1 MKVILFILF
10 GITVVSAQP
19 VMHGA
24 LHASGGDEF
33 ITVRVPDASI
43 TATHTNFIIYLDLAE
58 VETAHGNFWAN
69 VESDFSD
76 IRVYEDDHTTELNW
90 DSISCDVSGE
100 ACMLAI
106 RYTVTDGGNTDF
118 IVDWEGDRAAKGRT
132 FHRVTWTDFKA
143 AWFLNRNDTIYN
155 RADAAVAKNMLPKNI
170 ENGDISTGGPF
181 LRYVTLDGVNEYF
194 ETVSI
199 NAVDNNFPSSYF
211 VWHVIPVADYPINR
225 YYPFS
230 DYGPTAGSR
239 AVVWGIFDTNI
250 ATTGLKDRARL
261 VTYNESGSSSYQ
273 SIGPTAGVFTDH
285 NDGSTWRMISSS
297 HKTAGGSS
305 SEYYVDGDS
314 YGVSTTLLSDV
325 TSGQRERICA
335 LLASSNTYY
344 PGPIA
349 AVTLHTLQRSDEW
362 MDDTHDMLMNQGTFF
377 TFP

>member
-1 MKVILFILF
+1 MRYIILFLF
-10 GITVVSAQP
+10 GFQA
-19 VMHGA
+19 
-24 LHASGGDEF
+24 ASGQHVYPLWGSAEADEF
-33 ITVRVPDASI
+33 VTVRVPDASI
-43 TATHTNFIIYLDLAE
+43 TATHTNFIVYLDLALMPD
-58 VETAHGNFWAN
+58 NFWDN

-90 DSISCDVSGE
+90 DSISTHTATDEG
-100 ACMLAI
+100 MLAI
-106 RYTVTDGGNTDF
+106 RLTVTDGGDTDF

-143 AWFLNRNDTIYN
+143 AWFLNHTGTILN
-155 RADAAVAKNMLPKNI
+155 RVTSATAKNMVGKNL
-170 ENGDISTGGPF
+170 EGGDISSGGPMIK
-181 LRYVTLDGVNEYF
+181 YITLDGVNEYF
-194 ETVSI
+194 ETVGVNS
-199 NAVDNNFPSSYF
+199 VDHVYPSSYF

-225 YYPFS
+225 YYPFT
-230 DYGPTAGSR
+230 DYGNTSASH

-250 ATTGLKDRARL
+250 ASTGLKDRFRL
-261 VTYNESGSSSYQ
+261 VTYNESGSSVYQ